1 MKKEHNLF
9 LKILHRL
16 NKEDVLRDIILIGG
30 WCPLVYKEYFGDAV
44 EISLQRTADL
54 DFLIPNPP
62 RIHKDV
68 DVSLIFEELGF
79 DRKVSLLDGY
89 EKFVHPDLEIEFLT
103 PERGKGREKPYVID
117 KLHINA
123 LGLRYLDLIQSHIMK
138 TSFNGISI
146 TVPEPAAYVLHKFI
160 VSNKRKI
167 LFKKEK
173 DIVTAKQLG
182 EFLLEKADQRKKMQ
196 RIYLSMPDKWKKD
209 LMKIVKDSS
218 EKIYS
223 FLNSVKD
230 EAKGRMLID

>member
-1 MKKEHNLF
+1 MKKEHSLF
-9 LKILHRL
+9 LKILTRL
-16 NKEDVLRDIILIGG
+16 NQEDVLCDIILIGG
-30 WCPLVYKEYFGDAV
+30 WCPLVYKEYFGNPV

-103 PERGKGREKPYVID
+103 PERGKGREKPYAID

-123 LGLRYLDLIQSHIMK
+123 LGLRYLDLIQSHTME
-138 TSFNGISI
+138 TSFDGISI
-146 TVPEPAAYVLHKFI
+146 NVPEPVAYVLHKFI
-160 VSNKRKI
+160 VSNKRKK

-182 EFLLEKADQRKKMQ
+182 EYLLDKADQRKKMQ
-196 RIYLSMPDKWKKD
+196 RIYSNMPDKWKRD
-209 LMKIVKDSS
+209 LIRIVKGASD
-218 EKIYS
+218 KLYS
-223 FLNSVKD
+223 FLNSVD
-230 EAKGRMLID
+230 D